1 MAIAD
6 VDELLEV
13 TQPLLVGID
22 ASLEYPTLE
31 ACALYTMNELQWSF
45 PISDRQK
52 EYWAVER
59 CKRHLLV
66 AMQTVTAMKF
76 QYKQIH
82 LEHRFKHLT
91 QMIDKLDE
99 AFAKALE
106 DFPDLFG
113 DLTSTYSDVAYYISN
128 GFTYDKM
135 GIEL

>member
-6 VDELLEV
+6 VDSLLEI
-13 TQPLLVGID
+13 TRPLLVGID
-22 ASLEYPTLE
+22 APLSVETLE
-31 ACALYTMNELQWSF
+31 ACANYTMSELQWSF
-45 PISDRQK
+45 PLSDTRK
-52 EYWAVER
+52 EYWAIER

-66 AMQTVTAMKF
+66 AMQTITAMKF
-76 QYKQIH
+76 QYKMIH

-99 AFAKALE
+99 TFEKAVDE
-106 DFPDLFG
+106 FPDLFG
-113 DLTSTYSDVAYYISN
+113 DLNSTYSDVAYYITN